1 MLKEIPQKL
10 FGSLIEPYVDNFD
23 LLKFQLRQARMKY
36 SVEEYLSMIIFFSF
50 ITFMVTILLGSFYI
64 TLTTQYAA
72 YAYTFSIIVAMLA
85 ALGTFMLG
93 FYYPG
98 MRGNNIKTKIERSLP
113 FTVIYMS
120 TAASANV
127 RIADLF
133 KTTSLRGGEVG
144 KECKRIY
151 TDIEMLGMDPVTAV
165 TKAANRTPSSMFAD
179 LLWGIISITERGG
192 DMNKYL
198 SDKSKELMNHYRRL
212 LQDYSK
218 NVSFYT
224 EIYITL
230 IIVGTL
236 FFLVL
241 SSIMSPMV
249 GGDVILIQT
258 FMVFFFIPLISAA
271 FMVLLKGIYPAS

>member
-1 MLKEIPQKL
+1 MLKEISQKL

-36 SVEEYLSMIIFFSF
+36 SVEEYLSMMLLFSF
-50 ITFMVTILLGSFYI
+50 IAFIITILLGSFYI

-72 YAYTFSIIVAMLA
+72 YAYTFSIIISMLA
-85 ALGTFMLG
+85 ALGAFMLG
-93 FYYPG
+93 YYYPG
-98 MRGNNIKTKIERSLP
+98 IRGNNMKTKIERSLP
-113 FTVIYMS
+113 FTVIYMT

-133 KTTSLRGGEVG
+133 KTTSLRGGEIG

-165 TKAANRTPSSMFAD
+165 TKAANRTPSPMFSD

-249 GGDVILIQT
+249 GGDVILLQT
-258 FMVFFFIPLISAA
+258 FMVFFFIPMISAA
-271 FMVLLKGIYPAS
+271 FMVLLRGIYPAA

>member
-1 MLKEIPQKL
+1 MLKEISQKL

-36 SVEEYLSMIIFFSF
+36 SVEEYLSMMLLFSF
-50 ITFMVTILLGSFYI
+50 IAFIITILLGSFYI

-72 YAYTFSIIVAMLA
+72 YAYTFSIIISMLA
-85 ALGTFMLG
+85 ALGAFMLG
-93 FYYPG
+93 YYYPG
-98 MRGNNIKTKIERSLP
+98 IRGNNMKTKIERSLP
-113 FTVIYMS
+113 FTVIYMT

-133 KTTSLRGGEVG
+133 KTTSLRGGEIG

-165 TKAANRTPSSMFAD
+165 TKAANRTPSPMFSD

-258 FMVFFFIPLISAA
+258 FMVFFFIPMISAA
-271 FMVLLKGIYPAS
+271 FMVLLRGIYPAA